1 MDDPHVKRRDGA
13 NQLVVIQVSQ
23 DLQRLFDYIE
33 DADLWKW
40 KLPDSKAFHAGHL
53 LSAHTLVVNLRADL
67 PT

>member
-1 MDDPHVKRRDGA
+1 MDNPHVSADGA

-53 LSAHTLVVNLRADL
+53 
-67 PT
+67 